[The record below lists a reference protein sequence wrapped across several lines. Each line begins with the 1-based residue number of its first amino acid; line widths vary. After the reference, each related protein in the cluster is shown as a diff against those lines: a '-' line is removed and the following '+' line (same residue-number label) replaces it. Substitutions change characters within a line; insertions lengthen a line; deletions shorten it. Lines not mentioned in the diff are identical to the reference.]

1 MDWRSLSDRS
11 SKGKGSFF
19 MEEKTYFNEPKV
31 NLNDL
36 SLFPAD
42 IYERTKRNP
51 NPKFSIQCQK
61 NTNSLDD
68 YAKRLAQELITAL
81 KS

>member
-1 MDWRSLSDRS
+1 
-11 SKGKGSFF
+11 
-19 MEEKTYFNEPKV
+19 MENENYFNKPTV

-51 NPKFSIQCQK
+51 NPKVSIQCEK
-61 NTNSLDD
+61 NTKSLDD
-68 YAKRLAQELITAL
+68 YAKRLAQELVIGL
-81 KS
+81 NSFKG